1 LLTAQCDSIFA
12 VEMKKNIYRKFRLF
26 SMLAASSLLV
36 GIISSHKNDEG
47 MFPLNYLSESALQKA
62 GLKMNIKDI
71 FNPGEV
77 ALASALV
84 KVGGCTGSFISPE
97 GLVITNHHCVYGGVA
112 SLSTPENDYLENGF
126 VAKTKNDE
134 LPINMPCRITES
146 YEDVSSR
153 VLQGIGTSTDPA
165 TRAQIIAANI
175 QSIVEEEKTK
185 NPELSPEVSE
195 MFVGRSYMLFRY
207 FTITDVR
214 LVFAPPVSIGQFGG
228 DLDNWE
234 WPRHNGDFSM
244 VRAYVGP
251 DGKPAKY
258 SKNNI
263 PFKPKRHL
271 QLNTKGTK
279 EGDFVF
285 ILGYP
290 GRTFRHE
297 SAPYLKFQQEKQL
310 PLIQNWYSWYIKQMR
325 DLSEGDNAKFLAFAG
340 EIQSLE
346 NVEKNYRGKMQGLT
360 RTNMVN
366 EKWADEEA
374 MQSKLLSEIG
384 LSDTSKHQN
393 TQAIPAIRKIWSRK
407 TELASDRYT
416 FMFLLNQSNPY
427 YLAHQTL
434 RYREMLKSNKNEAQ
448 RKQLIKDFVRTV
460 QSGYSIIDKKLEKE
474 VLKKLLPKIN
484 QYYSIKDIDKHVE
497 QVLSKDKLFDTAYVF
512 GALRKNPEKLI
523 SYNGPLM
530 EVAKKMLPVINNT
543 EAEWGAMDQ
552 QLKALMPSY
561 LDIKQHYKEGQ
572 FIPDANSTLR
582 LTYGYIKRYRPNDA
596 EVHLPYTTLDGV
608 FEKANTANDYRLP
621 KNVADNLRIKEVPSI
636 LKDEETGAVI
646 VAFLYNLDTTGGNSG
661 SPVLD
666 AYGRLI
672 GINFDRS
679 FTATINDYGWNDKYS
694 RSIGCDIRYVLFVMK
709 YVGKAD
715 HLLTEMGVS
724 F

>member
-1 LLTAQCDSIFA
+1 MNQRIRFWSISFISALLLG
-12 VEMKKNIYRKFRLF
+12 V
-26 SMLAASSLLV
+26 V
-36 GIISSHKNDEG
+36 SSHRLEEG
-47 MFPLNYLSESALQKA
+47 MFPLNYLNESALQRA
-62 GLKMNIKDI
+62 GLKMNVKDV
-71 FNPGEV
+71 FSPGEV

-112 SLSTPENDYLENGF
+112 GLSTAKNDYLENGF
-126 VAKTKNDE
+126 VARKKEEE

-146 YEDVSSR
+146 YEDVSGR
-153 VLQGIGTSTDPA
+153 VLKGIDASTDPA
-165 TRAQIIAANI
+165 TRSQLISSNI
-175 QSIVEEEKTK
+175 QVIIEEEKGK
-185 NPELSPEVSE
+185 NPELNPEVSE

-214 LVFAPPVSIGQFGG
+214 LVFAPPVTIGQFGG

-258 SKNNI
+258 NKNNV

-271 QLNTKGTK
+271 ELNTKGTK

-325 DLSEGDNAKFLAFAG
+325 DLSEGDNSKFLAFAG

-360 RTNMVN
+360 RTRLVDL
-366 EKWADEEA
+366 KWADEDA
-374 MQSKLLSEIG
+374 MQMKLLSSIG
-384 LSDTSKHQN
+384 SADSSKFPN
-393 TQAIPAIRKIWSRK
+393 KMVIPAIRKIWERK
-407 TELASDRYT
+407 TELANDRYS
-416 FMFLLNQSNPY
+416 FMFLINQSNPY
-427 YLAHQTL
+427 YLAHQTARFTEIYKKAKTAEQKKQVL
-434 RYREMLKSNKNEAQ
+434 QEYVKSIQ
-448 RKQLIKDFVRTV
+448 V
-460 QSGYSIIDKKLEKE
+460 GYSIIDKKLERE
-474 VLKKLLPKIN
+474 VLKKLLPRLKS
-484 QYYSIKDIDKHVE
+484 YFPVKDIDK
-497 QVLSKDKLFDTAYVF
+497 QVDQIFAKDKCFDTTFVF
-512 GALRKNPEKLI
+512 GNLRKNPEKLLAY
-523 SYNGPLM
+523 SGPM
-530 EVAKKMLPVINNT
+530 VVMAKSLLPKIT
-543 EAEWGAMDQ
+543 EIEEEWARMDQ
-552 QLKALMPSY
+552 TLKAVMPAY
-561 LDIKQHYKEGQ
+561 LDMKQSYKEGQ

-608 FEKANTANDYRLP
+608 FEKANTAADYRLP
-621 KNVADNLRIKEVPSI
+621 KNVADNLRIKEVPAI

-672 GINFDRS
+672 GINFDRA
-679 FTATINDYGWNDKYS
+679 FTATINDYAWNDKYS

-724 F
+724 L

>member
-1 LLTAQCDSIFA
+1 
-12 VEMKKNIYRKFRLF
+12 MKSTINRKFRFLF
-26 SMLAASSLLV
+26 ISAISAILLSIV
-36 GIISSHKNDEG
+36 SSHRLEEG
-47 MFPLNYLSESALQKA
+47 MFPLNYLNESSLQKA
-62 GLKMNIKDI
+62 GLKMNVNEI
-71 FNPGEV
+71 FSPGKV

-112 SLSTPENDYLENGF
+112 GLSTPSNDYLENGF
-126 VAKTKNDE
+126 VARKKEDE

-146 YEDVSSR
+146 YEDVSAK
-153 VLQGIGTSTDPA
+153 VLDGVNNFTEPA
-165 TRAQIIAANI
+165 KRSELIANNI
-175 QSIVEEEKTK
+175 QKIIELEKAK
-185 NPELSPEVSE
+185 NPDLIPEVSE

-214 LVFAPPVSIGQFGG
+214 LVFAPPVTIGQFGG

-271 QLNTKGTK
+271 ELNTKGTK

-360 RTNMVN
+360 RTGLVA
-366 EKWADEEA
+366 EKWNDEEA
-374 MQSKLLSEIG
+374 MQAKIKSGIG
-384 LSDTSKHQN
+384 SSDTSKSPSIGV
-393 TQAIPAIRKIWSRK
+393 IPSIRNIWNRK
-407 TELASDRYT
+407 TELADDR
-416 FMFLLNQSNPY
+416 FAFLFLLNQSNPY
-427 YLAHQTL
+427 FLAHQTH
-434 RYREMLKSNKNEAQ
+434 RFKQIIKDIKSEEQK
-448 RKQLIKDFVRTV
+448 KQLLKDYVRII
-460 QSGYSIIDKKLEKE
+460 QNGYGIIDKKLETE
-474 VLKKLLPKIN
+474 VLKKLLPRIRGFYPVNEVSKEV
-484 QYYSIKDIDKHVE
+484 D
-497 QVLSKDKLFDTAYVF
+497 QVISKDKFFDTAYVF
-512 GALRKNPEKLI
+512 GCLRKNPEKLL
-523 SYNGPLM
+523 SHKGPLM
-530 EVAKKMLPVINNT
+530 NMAAKLWPEINKI
-543 EAEWGAMDQ
+543 EDEWSALDQ
-552 QLKALMPSY
+552 KLKALMPIY
-561 LDIKQHYKEGQ
+561 LDIKQKYKEGQ

-582 LTYGYIKRYRPNDA
+582 LTHGYIKRYRPNDA
-596 EVHLPYTTLDGV
+596 EVHLPYTTLEGV
-608 FEKANTANDYRLP
+608 FEKANTAADYRLP
-621 KNVADNLRIKEVPSI
+621 KNVADNLRIKEVPAI

-672 GINFDRS
+672 GINFDRA
-679 FTATINDYGWNDKYS
+679 FTATINDYAWNDKYS

-709 YVGKAD
+709 YVGKAE
-715 HLLTEMGVS
+715 HLLAEMGVTL
-724 F
+724 